1 MSCVAPLKATTA
13 KTATVTEKNDG
24 RCNDKAAKPNKT
36 PLRSC
41 VATTQNF
48 FVRYNSRKGLHRN
61 LIVQGHMI
69 SDVQNAICA
78 SEMPRSLNKTAET
91 MFSTTNGRPIA
102 KYKLGTQRRGERN

>member
-1 MSCVAPLKATTA
+1 MAPLKATTA

-61 LIVQGHMI
+61 LIVHGHMI
-69 SDVQNAICA
+69 KDVQNAIWE
-78 SEMPRSLNKTAET
+78 SEMPKSLNKTAET
-91 MFSTTNGRPIA
+91 MFRTTNGRPIA